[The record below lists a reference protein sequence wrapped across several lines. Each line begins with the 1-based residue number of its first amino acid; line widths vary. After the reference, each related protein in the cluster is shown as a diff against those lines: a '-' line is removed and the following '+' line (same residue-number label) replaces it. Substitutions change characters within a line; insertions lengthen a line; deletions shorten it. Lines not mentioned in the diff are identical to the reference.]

1 MKGIIYVRNDHDQPE
16 QNAALEKLQ
25 EFAEGM
31 AYQIEN
37 IIVESYNVTELERP
51 GLFRLFD
58 MVQSQNIQ
66 AVFTR
71 SGSCLGQGET
81 KLATVHQLHRLG
93 CMIYTLESQGE
104 ILVEADESAVLYM
117 MEKVDRLQRNWRA
130 RKISKGIQ
138 KAIKEKGFNP
148 AHNLKNRGMGGRS
161 KKKVPVEDIIALKEK
176 NLTFEEI
183 AATLQGWGYEVSR
196 ATVHR
201 RYREWS
207 QEKDRE

>member
-1 MKGIIYVRNDHDQPE
+1 MKGIIYVQDQLE
-16 QNAALEKLQ
+16 QNGGVEKLQ
-25 EFAEGM
+25 EFAKGM
-31 AYQIEN
+31 AYQIED
-37 IIVESYNVTELERP
+37 IIVESHNVTEWNRP

-66 AVFTR
+66 AVFIQ

-104 ILVEADESAVLYM
+104 IVVEADESAVLYM
-117 MEKVDRLQRNWRA
+117 MEKVDQLQRNWRA
-130 RKISKGIQ
+130 RKISQGIQ
-138 KAIKEKGFNP
+138 KAIREGFNP

>member
-1 MKGIIYVRNDHDQPE
+1 MKGIIYVRDDHGQTE
-16 QNAALEKLQ
+16 QNASLEQLQ
-25 EFAEGM
+25 GLAEGM
-31 AYQIEN
+31 ACQIEN
-37 IIVESYNVTELERP
+37 IIVESDNVSELDRP

-58 MVQSQNIQ
+58 MVQSRNIQ

-93 CMIYTLESQGE
+93 CTIYTLESQGE
-104 ILVEADESAVLYM
+104 IVVEADESAVLYM
-117 MEKVDRLQRNWRA
+117 MEKVDQLQRTWKA
-130 RKISKGIQ
+130 RKISQGIQ
-138 KAIKEKGFNP
+138 KAIREKGFNP
-148 AHNLKNRGMGGRS
+148 ADNLRNRGMGGRS
-161 KKKVPVEDIIALKEK
+161 KKKVPVEDIITLKKK

-201 RYREWS
+201 RYREWL
-207 QEKDRE
+207 QERGRG